1 MNKKLTLLFLF
12 ISGLFFSQDLQN
24 AKSWDDEFVSEYNSK
39 EKLYEFSNLFFTKF
53 KKESGKEINCENSNE
68 FQLFLDELIIKDSL
82 RNKKKYAEIKLDIK
96 TLLYDTALIK
106 DEVERKSKIQ
116 LLLDKYNLQ
125 ENEKF
130 YFSDINE
137 ENCLNKIS
145 KIEDFYILIES
156 AMNSNVQ
163 TWTTFTS
170 ARASQ
175 MCIDEILNKYMDSKS
190 CFDDLKM
197 VSEKTNV
204 NYYLQYKKLTDK
216 NEKKKFLENFF
227 EIFEKT
233 K

>member
-1 MNKKLTLLFLF
+1 M
-12 ISGLFFSQDLQN
+12 
-24 AKSWDDEFVSEYNSK
+24 
-39 EKLYEFSNLFFTKF
+39 
-53 KKESGKEINCENSNE
+53 
-68 FQLFLDELIIKDSL
+68 

-190 CFDDLKM
+190 CFDDLKNG
-197 VSEKTNV
+197 KR
-204 NYYLQYKKLTDK
+204 KDK
-216 NEKKKFLENFF
+216 C
-227 EIFEKT
+227 
-233 K
+233 